1 MNRFWLILR
10 RELGVRLRKPS
21 FWVLTIMV
29 PMVLAA
35 LYALPVVAAQRSGE
49 SATVLVVDETGLF
62 ADRMQSS
69 GDVAFV
75 PMPSV
80 DYAKQHR
87 EDDDLLLYI
96 PLRETAMPREATL
109 FFFGSRAPS
118 LAVQSTVDGQLQ
130 QLLRTAVLED
140 VYGLSPTDRRSV
152 ESAHINLRT
161 RDVVTGRD
169 GMTRVKTVA
178 ALVLALLMALAMIVF
193 GVQVVRAVQEERQ
206 NRVAEVVATS
216 VRPGQLLGGKVAAVA
231 VAAVLQMLLWG
242 ALTAAAVAGVKAA
255 APELFDAVR
264 QEVAVRHTFDISTP
278 QIAMPTAPVDDAV
291 RGLAGLNLPLLVA
304 MFVLSFLMGYMLY
317 GGLLAALAARLDSEA
332 DALQWTLLVCSPLLA
347 VALLIP
353 LIVRGSAFL
362 IILPFTAPAAL
373 VASLPFGVRT
383 TLAVIALIV
392 LALCGIAALLL
403 AARVYRRRLV

>member
-62 ADRMQSS
+62 ADRLQSS

-75 PMPSV
+75 PMPTV
-80 DYAKQHR
+80 EYAKQHR
-87 EDDDLLLYI
+87 ADDDLLLYI

-206 NRVAEVVATS
+206 NRVAEVVVTS
-216 VRPGQLLGGKVAAVA
+216 VRPGQLLSGKVAAVA

-264 QEVAVRHTFDISTP
+264 QEVAMRHTFDISAP
-278 QIAMPTAPVDDAV
+278 QSAMPTAPVDDAV
-291 RGLAGLNLPLLVA
+291 RGLAGLNLSLLVV

-347 VALLIP
+347 VALLTP

-373 VASLPFGVRT
+373 VASLPSGVST

-392 LALCGIAALLL
+392 LALCGIAALML

>member
-62 ADRMQSS
+62 ADRLQSS

-75 PMPSV
+75 PMPTV
-80 DYAKQHR
+80 EYAKQHR
-87 EDDDLLLYI
+87 ADDDLLLYI

-206 NRVAEVVATS
+206 NRVAEVVVTS
-216 VRPGQLLGGKVAAVA
+216 VRPGQLLSSKVAAVA

-264 QEVAVRHTFDISTP
+264 QEVAMRHTFDISAP
-278 QIAMPTAPVDDAV
+278 QSAMPTAPVNDAV
-291 RGLAGLNLPLLVA
+291 RGLAGLNLSLLVV

-347 VALLIP
+347 VALLTP

-373 VASLPFGVRT
+373 VASLPFGVST

-392 LALCGIAALLL
+392 LALCGIAALML